1 MKKTIIFIG
10 TLLLTT
16 GIFAD
21 SVTRTVFSQ
30 NFENASF
37 GPAAPFDANDTLGGL
52 DFYNLG
58 AQSVYTRTL
67 DSSQPISGKKSLKL
81 DLTTVGEWWTIQVR
95 IENPVVIDFQAGY
108 SYRITYKIRS
118 TVAQTI
124 TYFCHIA
131 GITDDQTLVSLVG
144 GGVVE
149 TKTYTT
155 AVLTQSGSTDFAL
168 YWAFGFP
175 GIPSTV
181 TIDDIVIEEMSNGV
195 AGISEQVDNMKMVAY
210 STSKQL
216 NIKTAT
222 NSKVVVLDLTG
233 RQLAQ
238 RNLNANETVVIPMGN
253 ASGCVLVKA
262 TDDQGITSIRKVILQ

>member
-21 SVTRTVFSQ
+21 TVTRTVFSQ
-30 NFENASF
+30 NFEKASF
-37 GPAAPFDANDTLGGL
+37 GPAQPFDANDTLGGL

-67 DSSQPISGKKSLKL
+67 DSSSPISGKKSLKL

-95 IENPVVIDFQAGY
+95 IENPVVIDFKAGY
-108 SYRITYKIRS
+108 SYRMTYKIRS
-118 TVAQTI
+118 SVAETI
-124 TYFCHIA
+124 VHFCHIA
-131 GITDDQTLVSLVG
+131 GVTDAQENVSLVG

-155 AVLTQSGSTDFAL
+155 PILTQDGSADFAW
-168 YWAFGFP
+168 YWALGYP
-175 GIPSTV
+175 V
-181 TIDDIVIEEMSNGV
+181 TPCTISIDDIIIEELSST
-195 AGISEQVDNMKMVAY
+195 AGINETVDNMKLVAY

-238 RNLNANETVVIPMGN
+238 RNVNANETMVIPMAN
-253 ASGCVLVKA
+253 ASGVVLVKA
-262 TDDQGITSIRKVILQ
+262 SDDQGVTSIRKVILQ